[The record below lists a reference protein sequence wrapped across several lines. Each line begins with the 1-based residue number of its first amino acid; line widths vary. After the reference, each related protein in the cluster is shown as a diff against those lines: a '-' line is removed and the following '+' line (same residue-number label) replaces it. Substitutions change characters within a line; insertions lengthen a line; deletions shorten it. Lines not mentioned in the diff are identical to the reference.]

1 MFCRAP
7 LADMVTAPGKVFV
20 NPWSAPPPGEL
31 TAPETNRVSCAALRP
46 LSGNSV
52 RRCCSITCLRM
63 DVVVSTCVS
72 PRSEEHTSELQSLA
86 YLVCRLL
93 LEKKKTR
100 WNYRNEI
107 NLI

>member
-72 PRSEEHTSELQSLA
+72 PLFTVTVSVDTPSFNCTFT
-86 YLVCRLL
+86 V
-93 LEKKKTR
+93 
-100 WNYRNEI
+100 NV
-107 NLI
+107 